1 MSESFT
7 IECAMH
13 FQRRGKGASKEL
25 RVGQKQEVLPQEGIS
40 RVARLMALAIRFES
54 LVRAGQVASYADVA
68 RLGRVTRARVSQ
80 IANLL
85 HLAPDLQEELL
96 FWRRPQRGRDPLHLA
111 RLQPIAAAFDWKKQR
126 RLWGELVRGGGAAPR
141 SLG

>member
-1 MSESFT
+1 MNDSFT

-13 FQRRGKGASKEL
+13 FQRRGRGASKEL
-25 RVGQKQEVLPQEGIS
+25 RVGQEQEVMPQGGVS
-40 RVARLMALAIRFES
+40 RVARLMALAIRFDH
-54 LVRAGQVASYADVA
+54 LVRTGAVTNYADLA
-68 RLGRVTRARVSQ
+68 RLGEVTRARISQ

-96 FWRRPQRGRDPLHLA
+96 FWRRPPRGRDPLHLA

-126 RLWGELVRGGGAAPR
+126 RLWGELVRGSWAASR
-141 SLG
+141 TLG

>member
-1 MSESFT
+1 MNESFT
-7 IECAMH
+7 IACAMH

-25 RVGQKQEVLPQEGIS
+25 RVGQEPEVLPPGGVS
-40 RVARLMALAIRFES
+40 RVARLMALAIRFEQ
-54 LVRAGQVASYADVA
+54 LVRTGAVTNYADLA
-68 RLGRVTRARVSQ
+68 RLGQVTRARISQ

-96 FWRRPQRGRDPLHLA
+96 FWRRPPRGRDPLHLA

-126 RLWGELVRGGGAAPR
+126 RLWKDLVRGSWAASR
-141 SLG
+141 ALG

>member
-1 MSESFT
+1 MNDPFT
-7 IECAMH
+7 IDSTMH
-13 FQRRGKGASKEL
+13 FQRRGRGASKEL
-25 RVGQKQEVLPQEGIS
+25 RVGQEQEVTPQGGVS
-40 RVARLMALAIRFES
+40 RVARLMALAIRFEH
-54 LVRAGQVASYADVA
+54 LMCTGAVTNYADLA
-68 RLGRVTRARVSQ
+68 RLGQVTRARISQ

-96 FWRRPQRGRDPLHLA
+96 FWRRPPRGRDPLHLA

-126 RLWGELVRGGGAAPR
+126 RLWRELVRGRGTA